1 MKTLKIAGALSLA
14 LMSPTLALAQ
24 GMAPSLNC
32 RTDAQGESTC
42 RTTWPDIRYQA
53 PPSEEQQSTP
63 KGSVKRG
70 RKQNTQ

>member
-1 MKTLKIAGALSLA
+1 MKTLKIASALSLA

-24 GMAPSLNC
+24 GITPSLNC

-53 PPSEEQQSTP
+53 SPSEEQSAP
-63 KGSVKRG
+63 KEPVKRV
-70 RKQNTQ
+70 RKQHAQ